1 MDMKKGPLGPKKPG
15 FTPAERIHHVSL
27 LSCNLYTHILKL
39 SIPFIDVRLYYLLT
53 LIVPDSK
60 NKKVKYIF
68 VSGGVISG
76 IGKGITSASVSLLL
90 KSSGYSVA
98 PLKFENY
105 LNMDAGT
112 INPIEHG
119 DTFLCEDGTE
129 ADMDIGTYEKFMNE
143 DMGKDNFVTMGK
155 IYSTVIERE
164 RRFEY
169 GGEDVEAI
177 PHITD
182 EIIKRIKNVAKVNN
196 ADIVII
202 ELGGTAGE
210 YQNVFYYEAAR
221 IMTLQNPGDVI
232 HVHVSYVPTPAHLG
246 EPKTKPTQ
254 LSVRTLNSLGIQ
266 PDFIICR
273 SEKMLDQR
281 RIERLALFCNV
292 APERVISSPDLP
304 SVYEIPL
311 VLNKQNLGKQILE
324 LLSLPVREPDL
335 NDWSKFLER
344 VMVVKSSNI
353 KPVEIAIIG
362 KYFGT
367 GDYQLRDSYAALFD
381 AIDHAS
387 YELNVSV
394 NCRWVDA
401 EKLEKASNLD
411 EMIDNPDGIIVPIGW
426 GVRGSEGMIKAA
438 GYARDRKIPYLG
450 LCYGMQLSVI
460 SYARDILGIKNA
472 NTEENAEG
480 KDIEPVIHLMPK
492 QKEIMEKR
500 AYGGTMRL
508 GAWEA
513 IVKEGTKAYN
523 LYDKY
528 NDFIDKSKSL
538 TSERHRHRY
547 EFNNDFLEKFEKSG
561 FIIAAK
567 SVEEGLVEIIE
578 LPEDQHPFYMATQG
592 HPEYKS
598 RPLRPHPIF
607 LGFLNAVS
615 ELKK

>member
-1 MDMKKGPLGPKKPG
+1 M
-15 FTPAERIHHVSL
+15 L
-27 LSCNLYTHILKL
+27 L
-39 SIPFIDVRLYYLLT
+39 
-53 LIVPDSK
+53 LIVPDSNSK

-76 IGKGITSASVSLLL
+76 IGKGITSASISLLL
-90 KSSGYSVA
+90 KSAGYKVA
-98 PLKFENY
+98 PIKFENY
-105 LNMDAGT
+105 LNLDAGT

-129 ADMDIGTYEKFMNE
+129 ADMDIGTYEKFLNE
-143 DMGKDNFVTMGK
+143 DMGTDNFVTMGK

-169 GGEDVEAI
+169 HGEDVEAI

-182 EIIKRIKNVAKVNN
+182 EIIKRIKNVAEVKG
-196 ADIVII
+196 ADIIVI

-210 YQNVFYYEAAR
+210 YQNVFYYEASR

-273 SEKMLDQR
+273 SDRELDKR

-292 APERVISSPDLP
+292 APEHVISSPDLP

-311 VLNKQNLGKQILE
+311 VLNKQNLGRQILE
-324 LLSLPVREPDL
+324 KLNLPVKESDL
-335 NDWSKFLER
+335 GQWSKF
-344 VMVVKSSNI
+344 VDKVKKVHDSKE
-353 KPVEIAIIG
+353 KPLQIAIIG

-367 GDYQLRDSYAALFD
+367 GDYQLKDSYAALFD

-387 YELNVSV
+387 FEIGVPIKTHWIDSEKVEGNSDLN
-394 NCRWVDA
+394 
-401 EKLEKASNLD
+401 KL
-411 EMIDNPDGIIVPIGW
+411 IGNPDGIIVPIGW
-426 GVRGSEGMIKAA
+426 GLRGAEGMIKAA
-438 GYARDRKIPYLG
+438 GYARNKKIPYLG
-450 LCYGMQLSVI
+450 LCYGMQLAVI
-460 SYARDILGIKNA
+460 SYARDVLGIKTA
-472 NTEENAEG
+472 NTEENDKKG
-480 KDIEPVIHLMPK
+480 KDLVIHLMPK
-492 QKEIMEKR
+492 QKEFMDKR
-500 AYGGTMRL
+500 SYGGTMRL
-508 GAWEA
+508 GAWNA
-513 IVKEGTKAYN
+513 IVKDETMAYA

-528 NDFIDKSKSL
+528 NDFIDKTKGL

-547 EFNNDFLEKFEKSG
+547 EFNNDYLEKYEDRG

-578 LPEDQHPFYMATQG
+578 LPKSEHPFYLGTQG

-598 RPLRPHPIF
+598 RPLRPHPLF
-607 LGFLNAVS
+607 LGFVKAVS
-615 ELKK
+615 QLKK